1 MHFRWA
7 VGPRAEPHKRLYKL
21 PWRQTR
27 NISIACH
34 SLAQP
39 QLYCIRAFDP
49 SKWVLCLKLLPPDSS
64 LHLRVSVVSRDSPV
78 VETDCPREIEG
89 RVDDSKVFQVWS
101 SSFTVHSSR
110 SHHFPQYR
118 QSFSYALAATTL
130 VHYLLSVSR
139 APVFFKFKQ
148 TTRLNI
154 HKINIHQP
162 TSKCRTLFPR
172 SWLRPL

>member
-1 MHFRWA
+1 VQCRTR
-7 VGPRAEPHKRLYKL
+7 GSTSY

-49 SKWVLCLKLLPPDSS
+49 SKWILCLKLLPPDSS
-64 LHLRVSVVSRDSPV
+64 QHLRVSVVSRSPV
-78 VETDCPREIEG
+78 VETDCSREVEG
-89 RVDDSKVFQVWS
+89 RVGDSKVFQVWS
-101 SSFTVHSSR
+101 SSSTALSLSLF
-110 SHHFPQYR
+110 
-118 QSFSYALAATTL
+118 SFSSLPSISSIFLYALVAITL

-139 APVFFKFKQ
+139 APVFFNLKQ
-148 TTRLNI
+148 TTRLNT
-154 HKINIHQP
+154 HKPYDHQQ